1 MQAAENK
8 LTIPDTL
15 AHLRQTCLDLECF
28 ETDAWAAAR
37 VLDFEPMKGLVVDP
51 CAGPG
56 VMTLAA
62 RAAGHKVHANDI
74 FDYGFPL
81 DSVGDFLEQHDY
93 EDGVNFFMNPPF
105 KHAEEFVRQAM
116 TFSPKKIICFQRFA
130 WWESDGREAFWDDA
144 PPNRVYVCG
153 SRATC
158 WRHDLPKNAKGERF
172 DPVTG
177 KKMAGTSTAHGFF
190 VWDRT
195 NPTGKTDLLRL
206 YKKKET
212 T

>member
-1 MQAAENK
+1 MQDALIIK
-8 LTIPDTL
+8 QPDPL
-15 AHLRQTCLDLECF
+15 AHIRQACLDLECF
-28 ETDAWAAAR
+28 ETDPWAASR
-37 VLDFEPMKGLVVDP
+37 ILDVERFEADIVDP

-62 RAAGHKVHANDI
+62 RAAGLSVHANDI
-74 FDYGFPL
+74 FDYGFKL
-81 DSVGDFLEQHDY
+81 DSVGDFLEQEY
-93 EDGVNFFMNPPF
+93 EFGKGYYMNPPF
-105 KHAEEFVRQAM
+105 SKTEAFVRHAMAQAA
-116 TFSPKKIICFQRFA
+116 SKIICFQRFA

-158 WRHDLPKNAKGERF
+158 WRHDLPKNERGDRF

-177 KKMAGTSTAHGFF
+177 KKMAGTSTAHAFF
-190 VWDRT
+190 VWDED

-206 YKKKET
+206 YKKRK
-212 T
+212 